1 LPSVGGAYSTTVSQ
15 DVRELDRLTDWRI
28 SSKGLPEP
36 IAETPEQVCQIEHLD
51 NYTRRRVDHEV
62 DKELTNAEA
71 TSRIADLDRRVL
83 AFLQTRGWTRLAA
96 RTNNGG
102 IPDLTRCYKEAADSG
117 SNLQDDRALH
127 YELALHRL
135 RRFHRCFLSSTRP
148 KVKLV
153 AGTGVYRIDPEGLAG
168 LGISISIASLQPGS
182 ES

>member
-1 LPSVGGAYSTTVSQ
+1 MPVERSFRNAKSANVFDALPRQLKVFVIFCLASILPSVGGAYSTTVSQ

-102 IPDLTRCYKEAADSG
+102 IPDLTRCYKKQQTVVQIYRTTG
-117 SNLQDDRALH
+117 
-127 YELALHRL
+127 
-135 RRFHRCFLSSTRP
+135 RCTMNSPCTAYDGFTVVFYLPRGQ
-148 KVKLV
+148 K
-153 AGTGVYRIDPEGLAG
+153 
-168 LGISISIASLQPGS
+168 
-182 ES
+182 